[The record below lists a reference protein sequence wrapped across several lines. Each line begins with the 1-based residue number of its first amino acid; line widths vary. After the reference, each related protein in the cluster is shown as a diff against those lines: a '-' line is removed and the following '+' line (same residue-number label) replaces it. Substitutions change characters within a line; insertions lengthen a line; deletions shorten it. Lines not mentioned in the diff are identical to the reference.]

1 MILAFFRVDMDKN
14 AAVIYGLLIF
24 ASLAWAGSFIAV
36 RLIYEQI
43 PPVVLGFLRFLVATP
58 VMFCLLI
65 SLKKRLFLPIKELPK
80 LIVLGLTGVT
90 FLYIFQFVGVSLTT
104 ASTGGVLI
112 NTNVLFIAF
121 FSALFLHE
129 QFSLKKTVGILISF
143 AGVFLV
149 VIGQMTNEA
158 LVVNQRFL
166 FGCLL
171 IILSAVCWATYSIV
185 GKNLLRNYES
195 VTVTTNAF
203 LLGTLFYLPFVI
215 PDVFPVVQSL
225 SVQGLFAVLY
235 LGLFCSVFAYL
246 SWYHALSH
254 LEAAQSAVF
263 LNFIPLFTILLSFFI
278 GEYPTPLFFV
288 GAVFIMYGV
297 YLTQKSRV
305 KKITL

>member
-1 MILAFFRVDMDKN
+1 MILAFFMVDMQKSR
-14 AAVIYGLLIF
+14 AVIYGLLIF
-24 ASLAWAGSFIAV
+24 ASLTWAGSFIAV
-36 RLIYEQI
+36 RLIYEQV
-43 PPVVLGFLRFLVATP
+43 PPIVLGFLRFVVATP

-65 SLKKRLFLPIKELPK
+65 GLKKRLFLPRKELPK

-90 FLYIFQFVGVSLTT
+90 FLYIFQFIGVSLTT

-112 NTNVLFIAF
+112 NTNVLFIAL

-129 QFSLKKTVGILISF
+129 SFSLKKTMGIIISF
-143 AGVFLV
+143 MGVVLV
-149 VIGQMTNEA
+149 VIGQMTNE
-158 LVVNQRFL
+158 LMVFDQRFL
-166 FGCLL
+166 IGCLL
-171 IILSAVCWATYSIV
+171 IILSAVCWAMYSLV
-185 GKNLLRNYES
+185 GKSLLKTYDS

-203 LLGTLFYLPFVI
+203 LLGTLFYLPFVV
-215 PDVFPVVQSL
+215 PDVFSVVHTL
-225 SVQGLFAVLY
+225 SVQGIIAILY

-246 SWYHALSH
+246 AWYQALSH

-278 GEYPTPLFFV
+278 GEIPTPLFFV

-305 KKITL
+305 KKDTL

>member
-1 MILAFFRVDMDKN
+1 MDRN
-14 AAVIYGLLIF
+14 GAVIYGLLIF

-36 RLIYEQI
+36 RLVYEEI
-43 PPVVLGFLRFLVATP
+43 PPIILGFLRFVVATP
-58 VMFCLLI
+58 VMFCILLA
-65 SLKKRLFLPIKELPK
+65 LKKKLFLPRKELLK

-90 FLYIFQFVGVSLTT
+90 FLYIFQFLGVSLTT

-129 QFSLKKTVGILISF
+129 QFSLKKTVGIIISF

-149 VIGQMTNEA
+149 MLGQMTNES
-158 LVVNQRFL
+158 LMVDQNF
-166 FGCLL
+166 FIGCLL
-171 IILSAVCWATYSIV
+171 IILSAVCWATYSII
-185 GKNLLRNYES
+185 GKSLLKTYDS

-203 LLGTLFYLPFVI
+203 LLGTVCYLPFVI
-215 PDVFPVVQSL
+215 PDVFSVVEEV
-225 SVQGLFAVLY
+225 SVQGIIAVLY

-246 SWYHALSH
+246 AWYHALSH

-263 LNFIPLFTILLSFFI
+263 LNLIPLFTILLSFFI
-278 GEYPTPLFFV
+278 GEYPTPLFFI

-297 YLTQKSRV
+297 YLTQKSRL
-305 KKITL
+305 KIDTL